1 MATYKQRVLLLLD
14 NGAMEV
20 SYNLAPDGRDRYRRF
35 TFHYL
40 YGVHEMSRGCLF
52 RF

>member
-35 TFHYL
+35 TFTVN
-40 YGVHEMSRGCLF
+40 GVHEMSRARVPL
-52 RF
+52 

>member
-35 TFHYL
+35 TFT
-40 YGVHEMSRGCLF
+40 VCMSEMSRGCLF

>member
-20 SYNLAPDGRDRYRRF
+20 SYNLAPDGTGSLSSF
-35 TFHYL
+35 YL